1 MPRRI
6 VFVCTGNSCRSPLAE
21 VLARAR
27 YADLPLIFASAGT
40 DAVAGQP
47 ASDGARAV
55 ARERGLDLEAHCAA
69 PVDAR
74 AVAGAIWVIGLA
86 RPHTALLRARLSDG
100 WRGRVGLLGLPG
112 HDWRQCVP
120 AVSDDDGHLDIADP
134 WRQDLGAYRLA
145 ADRIDAVLA
154 GWADAFRAACSAD
167 SDQPGTGADPG
178 RRREPRKDD

>member
-47 ASDGARAV
+47 ASAEACAI
-55 ARERGLDLEAHCAA
+55 ARERGLDLEVHRSA

-74 AVAGAIWVIGLA
+74 VVADAAWVVGMTRA
-86 RPHTALLRARLSDG
+86 HAALLRARLSPR
-100 WRGRVGLLGLPG
+100 WPGRVGLLGIPG
-112 HDWRQCVP
+112 HDWRRQGPPAPVP
-120 AVSDDDGHLDIADP
+120 AEADPDIADP
-134 WRQDLGAYRLA
+134 WRQDLAVYRRTGEQIDAGLA
-145 ADRIDAVLA
+145 AWSEV
-154 GWADAFRAACSAD
+154 FRELC
-167 SDQPGTGADPG
+167 P
-178 RRREPRKDD
+178 

>member
-47 ASDGARAV
+47 ASAEACAI
-55 ARERGLDLEAHCAA
+55 ARERGLDLEGHRSA

-74 AVAGAIWVIGLA
+74 AVADAAWVIGMTRMHA
-86 RPHTALLRARLSDG
+86 AVLRARLSPQ
-100 WRGRVGLLGLPG
+100 WPGRVGLLGAPG
-112 HDWRQCVP
+112 LDWRTSD
-120 AVSDDDGHLDIADP
+120 VSSTAPGLTEQDIADPDIADP
-134 WRQDLGAYRLA
+134 WRQDLATYRRTGEQIDAGLA
-145 ADRIDAVLA
+145 A
-154 GWADAFRAACSAD
+154 WAEVFRELC
-167 SDQPGTGADPG
+167 P
-178 RRREPRKDD
+178 